1 MTNFARIVVIVTSM
15 FMLVGGMILNLI
27 GLISPSWQ
35 VVDIREFQAEH
46 HVSFLGISCELFEM
60 LSLWL
65 GSTELWL

>member
-1 MTNFARIVVIVTSM
+1 MANFARIVVIVTSM

-46 HVSFLGISCELFEM
+46 HVSFYEFDQKLTYKTRQAS
-60 LSLWL
+60 
-65 GSTELWL
+65 